1 MTRTYDIKSEM
12 LRAARKFVPV
22 LLGMSVLLGLFN
34 GAHSSLPEILS
45 HVVPSL
51 LIGVTMCALGL
62 FAFFIGL
69 WTSNQ
74 TQNQMYGWLSGLAFG
89 LAGIAFMLWFYANP
103 TN

>member
-1 MTRTYDIKSEM
+1 MTQTYDIKSEM
-12 LRAARKFVPV
+12 LSAARRYVPAM
-22 LLGMSVLLGLFN
+22 LGMSVLLGLFN
-34 GAHSSLPEILS
+34 GSHTSFSETIAHII
-45 HVVPSL
+45 PSV
-51 LIGVTMCALGL
+51 LIGLCMCAFGL
-62 FAFFIGL
+62 FSFFIGL